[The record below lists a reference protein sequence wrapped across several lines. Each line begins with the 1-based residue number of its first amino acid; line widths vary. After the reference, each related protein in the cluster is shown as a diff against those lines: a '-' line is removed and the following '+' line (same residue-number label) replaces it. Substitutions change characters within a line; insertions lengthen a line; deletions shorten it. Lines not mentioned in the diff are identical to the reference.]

1 MKEEKFHAHLIEKVL
16 REDRGKKKEEEV
28 CLRDIV
34 HLFIDINNEIPREG
48 ESCPGNQ
55 RRQEKGLIFRD

>member
-16 REDRGKKKEEEV
+16 REDRENKEEGV

-34 HLFIDINNEIPREG
+34 HLFIDINNEIPRER

>member
-1 MKEEKFHAHLIEKVL
+1 MHILLK
-16 REDRGKKKEEEV
+16 RCRGKIGQGKRKESV
-28 CLRDIV
+28 QGTKS
-34 HLFIDINNEIPREG
+34 LFIDINNEIPREG